1 MNTEQIRINTHS
13 SIRIEGS
20 RTVYFDPFQIKEDP
34 HDADVVCIT
43 HEHFDHFDPES
54 IEKIRKAD
62 TVFICPAGM
71 KKKLES
77 MADEEHCRLI
87 QPGGEIV
94 MGDMIVTGMPAY
106 NKLKPFHPKH
116 NKWLGYLLEM
126 DGIRYYIAGD
136 TDALSELQG
145 IRCSIAL
152 VPVGGT
158 YTMTA
163 KEAAALVNK
172 MRPDTAIPTHYGSIV
187 GSMEDADT
195 FRKLV
200 DPAVEV
206 ITKI

>member
-77 MADEEHCRLI
+77 MADEEHCRLL
-87 QPGGEIV
+87 QPGGETVI
-94 MGDMIVTGMPAY
+94 GDMTVTGIPAY
-106 NKLKPFHPKH
+106 NRLKPFHPKH

-136 TDALSELQG
+136 TDALSELQD

-163 KEAAALVNK
+163 KDAAALVNK
-172 MRPDTAIPTHYGSIV
+172 MHPDAAIPTHYGSIV
-187 GSMEDADT
+187 GSMDDADT

-200 DPAVEV
+200 DPAIEV

>member
-77 MADEEHCRLI
+77 MADEEHCRLL
-87 QPGGEIV
+87 QPGGETVI
-94 MGDMIVTGMPAY
+94 GDMIVTGIPAY
-106 NKLKPFHPKH
+106 NRLKPFHPKH
-116 NKWLGYLLEM
+116 NKWLGYLMEM
-126 DGIRYYIAGD
+126 DGIRYYIARD
-136 TDALSELQG
+136 TDALTELQD

-152 VPVGGT
+152 VPIGGT

-163 KEAAALVNK
+163 KDAAALVNK
-172 MRPDTAIPTHYGSIV
+172 MRPDAAIPTHYGSIV
-187 GSMEDADT
+187 GNEADADT

>member
-20 RTVYFDPFQIKEDP
+20 RTVYFDPFQVKENP

-43 HEHFDHFDPES
+43 HDHHDHFDPDS

-71 KKKLES
+71 KKELKS

-94 MGDMIVTGMPAY
+94 MGDMIVIGMPAY

-145 IRCSIAL
+145 IQCHIAL
-152 VPVGGT
+152 VPIGGT

-172 MRPDTAIPTHYGSIV
+172 MRPDAAIPTHYGSIV

-200 DPAVEV
+200 DPAIEV

>member
-77 MADEEHCRLI
+77 MADEEHCRLL
-87 QPGGEIV
+87 QPGGETVI
-94 MGDMIVTGMPAY
+94 GDMTVTGIPAY
-106 NKLKPFHPKH
+106 NRLKPFHPKH

-136 TDALSELQG
+136 TDALTELQD

-152 VPVGGT
+152 VPIGGT

-163 KEAAALVNK
+163 KDAAALVNK
-172 MRPDTAIPTHYGSIV
+172 MRPDAAIPTHYGSIV